1 MTRAFPI
8 TQESKSVMGR
18 GDGMSATTRYT
29 REVPTRGAIWFWL
42 GAILMSWGLLGC
54 LAAVI
59 WWGVS

>member
-1 MTRAFPI
+1 MTPAFPI

-42 GAILMSWGLLGC
+42 GAILMSWGL
-54 LAAVI
+54 
-59 WWGVS
+59 